1 MSPAP
6 DMPAQPSNA
15 FSPRLRL
22 TLLLFLLAPTAAY
35 ANAGTPLMWAGM
47 IHLVIGNAL
56 IGLGEGLLLV
66 WWFKTSPGKSVLLL
80 IGANYASAWLGSLL
94 LIGHLATWADPTI
107 ETVHVWFWFFV
118 AAAFLFT
125 LLLELPFFWLA
136 LRRAPNALK
145 RSAKAALFINS
156 LSYVLLFGWY
166 WGASGTSMM
175 TDLKVVPASELA
187 LPPEHELYYISTAGT
202 EIMRSDL
209 NGQRAEKIRATEAS
223 HPNDRLFAQASR
235 SRTGF
240 DLFIRLHGQKHDQ
253 ARSEP
258 ILENVSPHA
267 PIDARRVNAPDHP
280 ADGTWFNFGNVPKLT
295 TTGDWEYRTGFWP
308 VEGIQGENK
317 IQQSRFRFSMETPF
331 ASWSVRNATH
341 LTGEVVVFQ
350 LGKDQI
356 CALHPQTKRI
366 ALLVRGKGP
375 IVVRAAV
382 TSPKE

>member
-1 MSPAP
+1 
-6 DMPAQPSNA
+6 MPAQPSNA
-15 FSPRLRL
+15 FSPRPRVHL

-47 IHLVIGNAL
+47 IHLVVGNAL
-56 IGLGEGLLLV
+56 IGLGEGLLLA
-66 WWFKTSPGKSVLLL
+66 WWFKTSPGKSVLFL
-80 IGANYASAWLGSLL
+80 IGANYVSAWLGSLL
-94 LIGHLATWADPTI
+94 LIGHLATWVDPTI
-107 ETVHVWFWFFV
+107 ETVHVWFWIFV

-145 RSAKAALFINS
+145 RSAKAALLINS

-187 LPPEHELYYISTAGT
+187 LPAEHELYYISASGT
-202 EIMRSDL
+202 EVMRANL
-209 NGQRAEKIRATEAS
+209 NGHRAKKIRAVGAS
-223 HPNDRLFAQASR
+223 HSNDRLFTQASR
-235 SRTGF
+235 SRAGF
-240 DLFIRLHGQKHDQ
+240 DLFIRLHGQEHDQ
-253 ARSEP
+253 DRSEL
-258 ILENVSPHA
+258 ILENFSPHA
-267 PIDARRVNAPDHP
+267 PIDARSVNAPDKP
-280 ADGTWFNFGNVPKLT
+280 VEGTWFNFGDVPRLMAE
-295 TTGDWEYRTGFWP
+295 GDWTYWTGFWP

-331 ASWSVRNATH
+331 AAWSVRNATH
-341 LTGEVVVFQ
+341 LTGDVVVFQ

-375 IVVRAAV
+375 IVVRSA
-382 TSPKE
+382 TTLPQK